1 MPQIHPFNQWYK
13 NLILNADYEICIER
27 ARFYTESFRQTEGEH
42 PSVRAAKALRHTL
55 SHMTLYI
62 LDGEDIA
69 GNRSSKIAGVVL
81 PVERGDVNVILDM
94 ELEPLLRRRR
104 QPFHIDPEDRR
115 VLDREILPYWRGRT
129 VRDRKK
135 TAWKAN
141 GLDFKPAVNPF
152 SLIKRKKSLDLGRL
166 KKSAGVPG
174 AGLDYALKGLRELLH
189 NNPAMVMNVFDVQ
202 GHLILG
208 LRNILAEGFAGV
220 RARAQDRLEKAW
232 QDKDTE
238 GTGFLEGVI
247 ISCEAIEILAGRL
260 AGLAAEKAAAA
271 SDPADSERLRG
282 IAERCRH
289 VPMNPPRNF
298 HEAVQA
304 MWLTLVG
311 GLVAHGMVGILAI
324 GRFDQYLYPWYA
336 KDKAAGLLTPD
347 RAVRLMEELLIKC
360 AANLMILP
368 YAGKST
374 GNELGSDSCVPTV
387 GGVDADGND
396 AVNELSGVI
405 LDAFAN
411 VKSLGNSFTIRLS
424 EKSPDWFWEK
434 SLATFRRTSGAALFN
449 DEMVVRALENCG
461 MPAADARDYG
471 VIGCVE
477 PTGDGN
483 TFGCTS
489 GNDISLAAAVEMA
502 LNNGYLRIMGRR
514 IGPATGDAR
523 KFKTHE
529 DLLDAFNRQVAFMV
543 DTVARA
549 VNLKDEIY
557 GREFHNPYI
566 SATLTGCL
574 ENARDMTRGGAKY
587 NFASISGR
595 GLGTAVDSLAAV
607 RHFVFDK
614 GEISMADLL
623 VMLDNNFDRQEVFR
637 QKLLHQAPKYGADNA
652 AADEIAA
659 RVCAFFCD
667 QVAAHRSIRNGP
679 FRPSF
684 FSYGMHVLEGLY
696 IGALPNGRK
705 AGEPVSNSLS
715 PSNGTEKKG
724 PTGVLRSV
732 ARLDH
737 TRISNGLAVNIKLS
751 PALFAGRERLEKMI
765 ALVKGYFAEGGM
777 EVSLNVVSNQILKAA
792 QMHPEQY
799 QDLVVRVSGY
809 SALFTDLGKPL
820 QDEIISR
827 TEFGE
832 I

>member
-1 MPQIHPFNQWYK
+1 MPGLHPFNQWYK
-13 NLILNADYEICIER
+13 NRILNADYEICIER
-27 ARFYTESFRQTEGEH
+27 ARYYTESFLQTEGEH
-42 PSVRAAKALRHTL
+42 PSIRAAKALRHTL
-55 SHMTLYI
+55 SNMTLYI
-62 LDGEDIA
+62 LDGEAIA
-69 GNRSSKIAGVVL
+69 GNRSGKITGVVL

-94 ELEPLLRRRR
+94 ELDPLLNRKR
-104 QPFHIDPEDRR
+104 QPFHIDPEDRKT
-115 VLDREILPYWRGRT
+115 LEKDILPYWRGKT
-129 VRDRKK
+129 VRDHKK
-135 TAWKAN
+135 KAWKAN
-141 GLDFKPAVNPF
+141 SLNFKPAVNPF
-152 SLIKRKKSLDLGRL
+152 SIRKRLKGLDLGKL
-166 KKSAGVPG
+166 KASAGVPG
-174 AGLDYALKGLRELLH
+174 AGLDYAVKGMKELLH

-208 LRNILAEGFAGV
+208 LKNILAEGFSGV
-220 RARAQDRLEKAW
+220 NARAGRRLEKAR
-232 QDKDTE
+232 QDNDTD
-238 GTGFLEGVI
+238 GMGFLEGVL
-247 ISCEAIEILAGRL
+247 ISCQAVEILAGRL
-260 AGLAAEKAAAA
+260 ADLAGQKAAAA
-271 SDPADSERLRG
+271 VDPEGKARLEA
-282 IAERCRH
+282 IALRCRH
-289 VPMNPPRNF
+289 VPMNPPRDF

-336 KDKAAGLLTPD
+336 KDRGDGVLSEDQAT
-347 RAVRLMEELLIKC
+347 RLMEELLIKC

-368 YAGKST
+368 YAGKNT

-396 AVNELSGVI
+396 AVNELSGII

-424 EKSPDWFWEK
+424 EKSPRWFWEK
-434 SLATFRRTSGAALFN
+434 ALATFRHTSGAALFN
-449 DEMVVRALENCG
+449 DEMVVKALERCG

-502 LNNGYLRIMGRR
+502 LNNGYLRIMGKR
-514 IGPATGDAR
+514 IGPATGNAR
-523 KFKTHE
+523 NFTNFEELMH
-529 DLLDAFNRQVAFMV
+529 AYNRQVAFLV

-549 VNLKDEIY
+549 VNLKDDVY
-557 GREFHNPYI
+557 RNGFHNPYI
-566 SATLTGCL
+566 SATLTGCV
-574 ENARDMTRGGAKY
+574 ENARDMTCGGARY

-607 RHFVFDK
+607 KHFVFDK
-614 GEISMADLL
+614 GELSMAALL
-623 VMLDNNFDRQEVFR
+623 DMLDNNFAHQEVFR
-637 QKLLHQAPKYGADNA
+637 RKLLCLAPKYGADNGP
-652 AADEIAA
+652 ADAIAA

-667 QVAAHRSIRNGP
+667 HVSGHQSIRRGP

-715 PSNGTEKKG
+715 PSNGVEKQG

-732 ARLDH
+732 ARMDH
-737 TRISNGLAVNIKLS
+737 TRVSNGLAVNIKLS
-751 PALFAGRERLEKMI
+751 PALFAGQERLDKMI

-777 EVSLNVVSNQILKAA
+777 EVSPNVVSNQTLKAA
-792 QMHPEQY
+792 QQHPEQY

-809 SALFTDLGKPL
+809 SALFTDLGRPL

>member
-1 MPQIHPFNQWYK
+1 MPDIHPFNQWYK

-27 ARFYTESFRQTEGEH
+27 ARYYTESYRQTEGEH

-55 SHMTLYI
+55 SNMTLYL
-62 LDGEDIA
+62 LDGEQIA
-69 GNRSSKIAGVVL
+69 GNRSSKITGVVL
-81 PVERGDVNVILDM
+81 PVERGDVNVILEM
-94 ELEPLLRRRR
+94 ELDPLLRRQR

-115 VLDREILPYWRGRT
+115 VLEEEILPYWRGRT

-135 TAWKAN
+135 KAWKAN
-141 GLDFKPAVNPF
+141 DLNFKPAINPI
-152 SLIKRKKSLDLGRL
+152 SLIRRKKGLDLGRL

-174 AGLDYALKGLRELLH
+174 AGLDYAVKGMRELLH

-202 GHLILG
+202 GHLVLG
-208 LRNILAEGFAGV
+208 LKNILAEGFSGV
-220 RARAQDRLEKAW
+220 RARAEARLDKAR
-232 QDKDTE
+232 QENDAD
-238 GTGFLEGVI
+238 GIGFLEGVL
-247 ISCEAIEILAGRL
+247 ISCQAMAILADRL
-260 AGLAAEKAAAA
+260 ADLAAEKATATA
-271 SDPADSERLRG
+271 DPTDKARLQAIAD
-282 IAERCRH
+282 RCRH
-289 VPMNPPRNF
+289 VPMNPPRDF

-336 KDKAAGLLTPD
+336 KDKADGVLSDEQAL
-347 RAVRLMEELLIKC
+347 RLMEELLIKC

-368 YAGKST
+368 YAGKNT

-387 GGVDADGND
+387 GGVDAAGND

-405 LDAFAN
+405 LDAFSN

-424 EKSPDWFWEK
+424 EKSPDWYWK
-434 SLATFRRTSGAALFN
+434 KALATFRQTSGAALFN
-449 DEMVVRALENCG
+449 DEIVVRALERCG
-461 MPAADARDYG
+461 MPVADARDYG

-489 GNDISLAAAVEMA
+489 GNDISLAAALEMA
-502 LNNGYLRIMGRR
+502 LNNGYLRIMGKR

-523 KFKTHE
+523 KFKTFDE
-529 DLLDAFNRQVAFMV
+529 LLEAYKQQVAFMV

-549 VNLKDEIY
+549 VNLKDTVY
-557 GREFHNPYI
+557 AKEFHNPYI

-574 ENARDMTRGGAKY
+574 DKARDMTCGGAQY

-614 GEISMADLL
+614 KEISMANLL
-623 VMLDNNFDRQEVFR
+623 DMLDTNFAGQEVFR
-637 QKLLHQAPKYGADNA
+637 QKLLHQAPTYGADNA

-659 RVCAFFCD
+659 KVCAFFCD
-667 QVAAHRSIRNGP
+667 RVAGHRSVRNGP

-705 AGEPVSNSLS
+705 AGQPVSNSLS
-715 PSNGTEKKG
+715 PSNGAERRG

-732 ARLDH
+732 ARLDNS
-737 TRISNGLAVNIKLS
+737 RISNGCAVNIKLS
-751 PALFAGRERLEKMI
+751 PALFSGEERLDKMV

-777 EVSLNVVSNQILKAA
+777 EISLNVVSNQTLKDA
-792 QMHPEQY
+792 QVHPEQY